1 MRHVFAPSTAARA
14 GARAGVPADRL
25 AAVVAD
31 LPRASV
37 RREDAR
43 MDVEWGPDGGWG
55 SGPRLDEFLLARIA
69 EDKHIATDAA
79 AGGAHRDAGRN
90 DPFDPDRVLAEC
102 SAKRGMVLACRA
114 ARPDLAFLGSRP
126 PGLRDFPL
134 SPTDQHQLAALTL
147 GLLALPYA
155 GHRDYRPEWRP

>member
-1 MRHVFAPSTAARA
+1 
-14 GARAGVPADRL
+14 
-25 AAVVAD
+25 
-31 LPRASV
+31 
-37 RREDAR
+37 
-43 MDVEWGPDGGWG
+43 MDVEWGPDAG
-55 SGPRLDEFLLARIA
+55 SGRRLDEFLLARIA

-79 AGGAHRDAGRN
+79 AAGERDNGRQ
-90 DPFDPDRVLAEC
+90 DPFDPERVLAEC

-126 PGLRDFPL
+126 PGLGDFPL
-134 SPTDQHQLAALTL
+134 TPTDQHQLAALTL